1 MKTQINLED
10 FPQLKRRLVAQIS
23 DDPISG
29 FARVI
34 VNERVNIHDDTE
46 QIELVA
52 TTYYINT
59 AMNKIVPQMPH
70 RTLLKNKPWFI
81 DNSYKVVLVDAKG
94 QPLTNPDYDTGA
106 EESEANY
113 PYLREPAYDRFANF
127 LFGTEKP
134 VSLPFIWQLN
144 VALDDAKGYF
154 DIKENYN

>member
-1 MKTQINLED
+1 MKTQINLEN
-10 FPQLKRRLVAQIS
+10 FTQFKRRLRTQIS

-34 VNERVNIHDDTE
+34 VNERVNIHDDTQ

-52 TTYYINT
+52 TTYYINPSI
-59 AMNKIVPQMPH
+59 NKIVPQMTH
-70 RTLLKNKPWFI
+70 RTLSKGKAWFV
-81 DNSYKVVLVDAKG
+81 DNSYQVVLVDAKG
-94 QPLTNPDYDTGA
+94 QPIPNPDYDTGA

-113 PYLREPAYDRFANF
+113 PYLREPAYDRFAGF
-127 LFGTEKP
+127 LFGTENP

-154 DIKENYN
+154 DIKENYD

>member
-1 MKTQINLED
+1 MKTQINLAD
-10 FPQLKRRLVAQIS
+10 FPQFNRRLIKQIS

-34 VNERVNIHDDTE
+34 VNERVNIHDDTQ

-59 AMNKIVPQMPH
+59 ATNKIVPQMPH
-70 RTLLKNKPWFI
+70 RTLSKGKAWFV
-81 DNSYKVVLVDAKG
+81 DNSYQVVLVDAKG
-94 QPLTNPDYDTGA
+94 QPIPNPDYDTGA
-106 EESEANY
+106 GESEANY
-113 PYLREPAYDRFANF
+113 PYLREPAYDRFAGF

-154 DIKENYN
+154 DIKEKYD